1 MAKSKLRTTFT
12 EARVYSDSAG
22 TCHFLLSPLE
32 VKGAPED
39 SHCPSNKVK
48 TVIEP
53 A

>member
-1 MAKSKLRTTFT
+1 MAKSKLHTTFT
-12 EARVYSDSAG
+12 QTHVYSDSAG
-22 TCHFLLSPLE
+22 TCHFLLSPWE
-32 VKGAPED
+32 VKGAPDD